1 MYKIAICD
9 DCREALREIEKLLRR
24 YIEKN
29 KIRAVVEAYQ
39 SQMQLLTELESGRY
53 YDIIFMDIK
62 MPGMNGLEV
71 LKRIREMNSDSLFII
86 ISSYHQ
92 YAVVG
97 YELDVFRYLVKGD
110 LEAGFAP
117 CMEAAL
123 KKINSDNQK
132 HYFITSARKRIK
144 IPCKDIMYCHK
155 ESKMSVF
162 VTNSGELIRERRA
175 LQEVYEGLQR
185 IDDSF
190 IMVERSYL
198 VNMHYIETM
207 RQNELLLENN
217 MILPVGRTYVD
228 DVRKTL
234 TDFWRK
240 RI

>member
-24 YIEKN
+24 YVEKN
-29 KIRAVVEAYQ
+29 KIKAVVDAYQ
-39 SQMQLLTELESGRY
+39 SQMQLLTELESGRS
-53 YDIIFMDIK
+53 YDIIFMDIE

-71 LKRIREMNSDSLFII
+71 LKRIREMSSECLFII
-86 ISSYHQ
+86 ISSHQQ
-92 YAVVG
+92 YAVAG
-97 YELDVFRYLVKGD
+97 YELDVFRYLVKGPM
-110 LEAGFAP
+110 EAGFDH
-117 CMEAAL
+117 CMEAAV

-132 HYFITSARKRIK
+132 HYFITSTRKRIK

-162 VTNSGELIRERRA
+162 VTNSGELIRERRP
-175 LQEVYEGLQR
+175 LQEVYEDLQR

-190 IMVERSYL
+190 IMAERSYL
-198 VNMHYIETM
+198 VNMQYIETM
-207 RQNELLLENN
+207 KQNELLLENN
-217 MILPVGRTYVD
+217 IILPVGRTYVD
-228 DVRKTL
+228 EVRKKL